1 MEFYVAKE
9 FQKVFTPLVAIEM
22 KMLKDPGVT
31 Q

>member
-9 FQKVFTPLVAIEM
+9 FQKVLTPLVAIEM